1 MSLCRS
7 RQPQFFLSA
16 NCLPHTSHIALKL
29 LQASYS
35 LILPFPYFIRFER
48 TSLWSSVGSTFSVP
62 STLTMAF
69 VNTLRVG
76 SNSLFGHMLKSYDR
90 KHRCQ
95 RTYTGRRHIA
105 ASKFAKRRSTICC
118 ASQMSDA
125 DRRQQLLDVLSAIE
139 DPDLHR
145 NIVSLGFVKDVVFE
159 EVSQNPHLF
168 DVKFKVELTTPA
180 CPVKEVF
187 HSDCK
192 RLAENI
198 EWIRNASITMT
209 ATPPDA
215 NTATSTGA
223 LDHVGAII
231 AVASCKGGVGKS
243 TTAVNLAFALSSQGA
258 RVGIMDAD
266 IYGPS
271 LPTLVEPDDRAV
283 QFASGRIQPLTCK
296 GVKLMSFGYI
306 NPESA
311 IMRGPMIA
319 NVLNQLVT
327 TTQWGSLDYLIL
339 DMPPGTGDVQ
349 LTLSQIVNMS
359 AAVIVTTPQ
368 KLSFV
373 DVVKGIDMFDKVS
386 VPSIAVVENMSYFIP
401 PESGKKHYIFGHGHR
416 TKLVEQYGLKNSFE
430 MPIEAEL
437 SELSDSGLPY
447 VLARPDSLVAKEYHN
462 MAECVV
468 REVAK
473 IKHSGLG
480 IPDVE
485 FKEESGYIHIKKSRH
500 SETRVWPAA
509 LRRQCR
515 CALCI
520 DEMTGKVILDPA
532 TVDEDVKPTNIRR
545 VGNYA
550 VEVAWSDSHFSL
562 YPYARFVDGWESTAP
577 SKDSF
582 EKPQPKD
589 AELSVPS

>member
-1 MSLCRS
+1 M
-7 RQPQFFLSA
+7 
-16 NCLPHTSHIALKL
+16 
-29 LQASYS
+29 
-35 LILPFPYFIRFER
+35 
-48 TSLWSSVGSTFSVP
+48 
-62 STLTMAF
+62 
-69 VNTLRVG
+69 
-76 SNSLFGHMLKSYDR
+76 
-90 KHRCQ
+90 
-95 RTYTGRRHIA
+95 
-105 ASKFAKRRSTICC
+105 
-118 ASQMSDA
+118 
-125 DRRQQLLDVLSAIE
+125 LDVLSQIE

-145 NIVSLGFVKDVVFE
+145 NIVSLGFVKDVEFSQ
-159 EVSQNPHLF
+159 VSQQSHLF
-168 DVKFKVELTTPA
+168 DVSFKVELTTPA

-187 HSDCK
+187 RSDCK
-192 RLAENI
+192 RLAEDI
-198 EWIRNASITMT
+198 DWIRSASVTMT

-283 QFASGRIQPLTCK
+283 QFASGRIQPLTCQ

-386 VPSIAVVENMSYFIP
+386 VPSIAVVENMAYFVP

-416 TKLVEQYGLKNSFE
+416 TKLVEQYGVNNSFA

-447 VLARPDSLVAKEYHN
+447 VIARPDSNVAKEYNN
-462 MAECVV
+462 MAKCVV

-473 IKHSGLG
+473 IKHGGLG

-485 FKEESGYIHIKKSRH
+485 FDEGSSYIHVKKSRR
-500 SETRVWPAA
+500 SETQQVWPAT

-532 TVDEDVKPTNIRR
+532 TVDEEVKPISIRK

-550 VEVAWSDSHFSL
+550 VEVAWSDSHLSL
-562 YPYARFVDGWESTAP
+562 YPYARFVDDWESAAT
-577 SKDSF
+577 SSYGST
-582 EKPQPKD
+582 ESVQPKD
-589 AELSVPS
+589 VELSVSS